1 MVNKFQKKKKK
12 RTIAITKNEYYAI
25 KKPTHILRQK
35 TWQRII
41 CLDRGTSGPSLYK
54 RFNNT
59 KDFPA
64 EYQQIRMRIP
74 DNSIQLENIKE
85 HVKTMTC
92 IPVTIACVCARGKF
106 WCISTLSVFVL
117 MYIYIICICLD
128 VYLHYLYL
136 SWCSF
141 RLLYQQAC

>member
-1 MVNKFQKKKKK
+1 MVNKFQKKKEKK
-12 RTIAITKNEYYAI
+12 KETNYSNNNNKSEYYAI
-25 KKPTHILRQK
+25 KKATHILRQK

-64 EYQQIRMRIP
+64 EYRQIRMRIP

-106 WCISTLSVFVL
+106 
-117 MYIYIICICLD
+117 
-128 VYLHYLYL
+128 
-136 SWCSF
+136 
-141 RLLYQQAC
+141 

>member
-1 MVNKFQKKKKK
+1 MNKFQKNQKKTNYSNNNKKK
-12 RTIAITKNEYYAI
+12 EYYAI
-25 KKPTHILRQK
+25 KKATHILRQK

-41 CLDRGTSGPSLYK
+41 CLDRPSLYK

-85 HVKTMTC
+85 MSK
-92 IPVTIACVCARGKF
+92 P
-106 WCISTLSVFVL
+106 
-117 MYIYIICICLD
+117 
-128 VYLHYLYL
+128 
-136 SWCSF
+136 
-141 RLLYQQAC
+141 